1 MINGFVHHYPDFI
14 VLTKAG
20 KVVVIETK
28 GDHLDNDD
36 SRKKLQLGQK
46 WANKAGDKYKYFMV
60 FNTNPIAGARGLDEF
75 LKMLRDM

>member
-1 MINGFVHHYPDFI
+1 M
-14 VLTKAG
+14 
-20 KVVVIETK
+20 IETK